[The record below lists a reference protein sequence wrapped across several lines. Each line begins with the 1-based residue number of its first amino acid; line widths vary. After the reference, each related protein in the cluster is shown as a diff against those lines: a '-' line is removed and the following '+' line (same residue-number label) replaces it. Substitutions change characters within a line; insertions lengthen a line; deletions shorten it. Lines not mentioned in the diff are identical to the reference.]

1 MRRVFLDTN
10 ILIDLA
16 MERQCRSE
24 AEMIWELA
32 DNSAIDIFATT
43 LSYANAAYVMRRLPL
58 DERYARLYA
67 LTKGISI
74 VPLSKEHIT
83 AAIAHPTK
91 DFEDMLQYQ
100 CARAA
105 DCEVIVTNNAKD
117 FTEFCTLPIM
127 TSSEFLTSFIS
138 QNS

>member
-16 MERQCRSE
+16 MERECRSE

-32 DNSAIDIFATT
+32 DNSIIDIFATT
-43 LSYANAAYVMRRLPL
+43 LSYANAAYVMRRLSS
-58 DERYARLYA
+58 DERYARLHA
-67 LTKGISI
+67 LTKGVAI
-74 VPLSKEHIT
+74 VPLTKAHIT
-83 AAIAHPTK
+83 KAIAHPTK

-105 DCEVIVTNNAKD
+105 NCDVIVTNNTKD
-117 FTEFCTLPIM
+117 FKEFCTIPIM
-127 TSSEFLTSFIS
+127 TSREFLTSVVI
-138 QNS
+138 

>member
-16 MERQCRSE
+16 MERECRSE

-43 LSYANAAYVMRRLPL
+43 LSYANAAYVMSKLSI
-58 DERYARLYA
+58 DERYARLHA
-67 LTKGISI
+67 LTKGVAI
-74 VPLSKEHIT
+74 VPLTKAHIT
-83 AAIAHPTK
+83 KAIAHPTK

-105 DCEVIVTNNAKD
+105 DCEVIVTNNTKD
-117 FTEFCTLPIM
+117 FKEFCTIPIM
-127 TSSEFLTSFIS
+127 TSREFLTSVVI
-138 QNS
+138 

>member
-16 MERQCRSE
+16 MERECRSE

-43 LSYANAAYVMRRLPL
+43 LSYANAAYVMRKLSI
-58 DERYARLYA
+58 DERYARLHA
-67 LTKGISI
+67 LTKGVAI
-74 VPLSKEHIT
+74 VPLTKAHIT
-83 AAIAHPTK
+83 KAIAHPTK

-105 DCEVIVTNNAKD
+105 DCEVIVTNNTKD
-117 FTEFCTLPIM
+117 FKEFCTIPIM
-127 TSSEFLTSFIS
+127 TSREFLTSVVI
-138 QNS
+138 

>member
-16 MERQCRSE
+16 MERECRSE

-43 LSYANAAYVMRRLPL
+43 LSYATAAYVMRKLSI
-58 DERYARLYA
+58 DERYARLHA
-67 LTKGISI
+67 LTKGVAI
-74 VPLSKEHIT
+74 VPLTKAHIT
-83 AAIAHPTK
+83 KAIAHPTK

-105 DCEVIVTNNAKD
+105 DCEVIVTNNTKD
-117 FTEFCTLPIM
+117 FKEFCTIPIM
-127 TSSEFLTSFIS
+127 TSREFLTSVVI
-138 QNS
+138 

>member
-1 MRRVFLDTN
+1 MKRVFLDTN

-127 TSSEFLTSFIS
+127 TSSEFLTSFIP

>member
-16 MERQCRSE
+16 MERECRSE

-32 DNSAIDIFATT
+32 DKSAIDIFATT

-58 DERYARLYA
+58 VERYARLYA

-91 DFEDMLQYQ
+91 DFRTCCNINVLVPPI
-100 CARAA
+100 AR
-105 DCEVIVTNNAKD
+105 
-117 FTEFCTLPIM
+117 
-127 TSSEFLTSFIS
+127 
-138 QNS
+138 

>member
-16 MERQCRSE
+16 MERECRSE

-43 LSYANAAYVMRRLPL
+43 LSYANAAYVMRRLSI
-58 DERYARLYA
+58 DERYARLHA
-67 LTKGISI
+67 LTKGVAI
-74 VPLSKEHIT
+74 VPLTKAHIT
-83 AAIAHPTK
+83 KAIAHPTK

-105 DCEVIVTNNAKD
+105 NCEVIVTNNTKD
-117 FTEFCTLPIM
+117 FKEFCTIPIM
-127 TSSEFLTSFIS
+127 TSREFLTSVVI
-138 QNS
+138 

>member
-1 MRRVFLDTN
+1 
-10 ILIDLA
+10 
-16 MERQCRSE
+16 
-24 AEMIWELA
+24 MIWELA

>member
-1 MRRVFLDTN
+1 MKRVFLDTN

-91 DFEDMLQYQ
+91 DFEDILQYQ

>member
-1 MRRVFLDTN
+1 MKRVFLDTN

-105 DCEVIVTNNAKD
+105 DCEVIVTNNTKD
-117 FTEFCTLPIM
+117 FSEFCSLPIM
-127 TSSEFLTSFIS
+127 TSSEFLTSFIP

>member
-1 MRRVFLDTN
+1 
-10 ILIDLA
+10 

>member
-1 MRRVFLDTN
+1 MKRVFLDTN

-24 AEMIWELA
+24 AEMIRELA

>member
-16 MERQCRSE
+16 LERECRAE
-24 AEMIWELA
+24 AEKIWELA
-32 DNSAIDIFATT
+32 DNGNIDIYATT

-67 LTKGISI
+67 LSKGVSI
-74 VPLSKEHIT
+74 VPLTKTHILET
-83 AAIAHPTK
+83 IAHPTK

-100 CARAA
+100 CARTAN
-105 DCEVIVTNNAKD
+105 CEVIVTNNTKD

-127 TSSEFLTSFIS
+127 TSREFLTSEIV
-138 QNS
+138 

>member
-1 MRRVFLDTN
+1 MKRVFLDTN

-105 DCEVIVTNNAKD
+105 DCEVIVTNNTKD
-117 FTEFCTLPIM
+117 FTEFCSLPIM

>member
-1 MRRVFLDTN
+1 MKRVFLDTN

-58 DERYARLYA
+58 DERYARLDA

>member
-1 MRRVFLDTN
+1 MKRVFLDTN

>member
-1 MRRVFLDTN
+1 
-10 ILIDLA
+10 

-43 LSYANAAYVMRRLPL
+43 LSYANAAYVMRRLPS

>member
-16 MERQCRSE
+16 MERECRAE

-32 DNSAIDIFATT
+32 DNNAIDIFATT
-43 LSYANAAYVMRRLPL
+43 LSYANAAYIMRRLPM
-58 DERYARLYA
+58 DDRYARLYA
-67 LTKGISI
+67 LTKGVSI
-74 VPLSKEHIT
+74 VPLTKAHIT

-105 DCEVIVTNNAKD
+105 DCEVIVTNNTKD
-117 FTEFCTLPIM
+117 FTEFCSLPIM
-127 TSSEFLTSFIS
+127 TSSEFLASVIP